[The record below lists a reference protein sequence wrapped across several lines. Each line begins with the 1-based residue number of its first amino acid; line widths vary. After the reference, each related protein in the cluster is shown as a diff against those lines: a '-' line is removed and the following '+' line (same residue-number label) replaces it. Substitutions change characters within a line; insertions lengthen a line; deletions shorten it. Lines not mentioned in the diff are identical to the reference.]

1 MLRSPIQGEPLRW
14 WEVVRKSLLLGRP
27 GGPGSRFRAFPTPGR
42 SVGRVQTLGPTTA
55 RGGGASLRA
64 REIGVRRVPL
74 RTGVLMSQEGRSQ
87 VPLLSRLFCD
97 KGTPLN
103 G

>member
-42 SVGRVQTLGPTTA
+42 SVGRVQTLGPLSA
-55 RGGGASLRA
+55 RHCVVETLNFLDLIEKSPG
-64 REIGVRRVPL
+64 
-74 RTGVLMSQEGRSQ
+74 
-87 VPLLSRLFCD
+87 LSRHAVTEAGALWYAILWLRD
-97 KGTPLN
+97 
-103 G
+103 